1 MIFLLLALLS
11 TVLTE
16 DAFFM
21 TKYRPSSVYRKIV
34 AGFRY
39 SHAANIHYQGG
50 VQCSLGTYYCFIGVY
65 ANEMI
70 LFPEVVYAENL
81 TNNGEIIK
89 PDEQWFRSEKDW
101 PRPVHNWIYGK
112 PTNFLMKKTIVSSPY
127 LNDKEVE
134 TFHLKRQ
141 VELLQQEPMSTEVKY
156 DATLECPLGTTYCL
170 YGFYVDRPFFPSY
183 HAYSVELLNK
193 GRKTDVRSYAY
204 GSREIHEWANGDVTQ
219 SFSSFNFT
227 NSPYKT
233 LEDLKKEEEE
243 RNAVLKQ
250 VLLDR
255 IEKMQARKERGLN
268 KEEKMKKEKEEE
280 MKKQKEEQEKMK
292 EDKEEKESSGEPE
305 GSGKPESSGEP
316 NFLNQ

>member
-70 LFPEVVYAENL
+70 L
-81 TNNGEIIK
+81 
-89 PDEQWFRSEKDW
+89 
-101 PRPVHNWIYGK
+101 
-112 PTNFLMKKTIVSSPY
+112 
-127 LNDKEVE
+127 
-134 TFHLKRQ
+134 
-141 VELLQQEPMSTEVKY
+141 
-156 DATLECPLGTTYCL
+156 
-170 YGFYVDRPFFPSY
+170 PSY

-250 VLLDR
+250 RVEQWKRNQEEYL
-255 IEKMQARKERGLN
+255 RKQNVE
-268 KEEKMKKEKEEE
+268 EEKMKKEKEEE

>member
-70 LFPEVVYAENL
+70 L
-81 TNNGEIIK
+81 
-89 PDEQWFRSEKDW
+89 
-101 PRPVHNWIYGK
+101 
-112 PTNFLMKKTIVSSPY
+112 
-127 LNDKEVE
+127 
-134 TFHLKRQ
+134 
-141 VELLQQEPMSTEVKY
+141 
-156 DATLECPLGTTYCL
+156 
-170 YGFYVDRPFFPSY
+170 PSY